1 MNEASDDQIRTL
13 DACVRLLEH
22 QLRELEERIRRA
34 EEELR
39 ALKEETAR
47 VRPIRIEAI
56 NYKVQELVVS
66 ELSGTLHVGLTA
78 LTDSKSLEKIVG
90 EGENVAM
97 ENLTNESGAE
107 ADGG

>member
-1 MNEASDDQIRTL
+1 MNEASDDRIRTL

-22 QLRELEERIRRA
+22 QLRELEERIRQA

-47 VRPIRIEAI
+47 MRPIRIEAI

-78 LTDSKSLEKIVG
+78 LTDSKSLEQIVG
-90 EGENVAM
+90 EGENVTM
-97 ENLTNESGAE
+97 ENLTNESGAD

>member
-1 MNEASDDQIRTL
+1 MGEASNDDIRTL
-13 DACVRLLEH
+13 DACVRLLEQ
-22 QLRELEERIRRA
+22 QLRELEERIRKT
-34 EEELR
+34 EEELK
-39 ALKEETAR
+39 ALREEIAQT
-47 VRPIRIEAI
+47 RPIRIEAI

-90 EGENVAM
+90 GGETVAM
-97 ENLTNESGAE
+97 ENLTNESGAD

>member
-1 MNEASDDQIRTL
+1 MSEALSDNIRTL

-22 QLRELEERIRRA
+22 QLRELEERIRKV

-39 ALKEETAR
+39 ALREEIAR
-47 VRPIRIEAI
+47 ERPIRIEAI

-90 EGENVAM
+90 GGEAVEL
-97 ENLTNESGAE
+97 ENLTGESGAN

>member
-1 MNEASDDQIRTL
+1 MSAIADDQIRTL
-13 DACVRLLEH
+13 DACVRLLER
-22 QLRELEERIRRA
+22 QLRELEDRIRQA
-34 EEELR
+34 EDELR
-39 ALKEETAR
+39 ELKAEAAR
-47 VRPIRIEAI
+47 VRPIHIEAV

-90 EGENVAM
+90 GEAVAM
-97 ENLTNESGAE
+97 ENLPNEAGGD

>member
-1 MNEASDDQIRTL
+1 MNAPSDDQIRTL
-13 DACVRLLEH
+13 EACVRLLEH
-22 QLRELEERIRRA
+22 QLRELEDRLRQA

-39 ALKEETAR
+39 ALKAETAE

-78 LTDSKSLEKIVG
+78 LTDSKSLEKLVNGG
-90 EGENVAM
+90 EAVTM
-97 ENLTNESGAE
+97 ENLTNEGGAE
-107 ADGG
+107 TDGG

>member
-1 MNEASDDQIRTL
+1 MNANSDDQIRTL

-22 QLRELEERIRRA
+22 QLRELEERIRQA

-39 ALKEETAR
+39 ALKEEAAK

-90 EGENVAM
+90 GGETVTM
-97 ENLTNESGAE
+97 ENLTNESGE
-107 ADGG
+107 DADGG